1 MARKSRITRK
11 TNETDVSI
19 ELNLDGSGRCDVTTP
34 IPFFTHMLNSFA
46 KHGLFD
52 LKVRAKG
59 DVEVDLHHTVEDVG
73 LVLGEALKK
82 ALGDKAGI
90 VRVGSSDVPM
100 MDSLSTV
107 VLDLSG
113 RPYFKLNAEKK
124 SFPLNLRVF
133 AATKKGGME
142 KAFDMG
148 LLEEFMTAFS
158 NSAGV
163 DMHVTLHYGRDIHH
177 AIESIF
183 KSLGRSLGA
192 AVAKDR
198 RIKGLMST
206 KGKL

>member
-1 MARKSRITRK
+1 MARKARIARK

-107 VLDLSG
+107 VMDLSG
-113 RPYFKLNAEKK
+113 RPYFRLNTTKE
-124 SFPLNLRVF
+124 SFSLTGVF
-133 AATKKGGME
+133 SAAKKGGME

-163 DMHVTLHYGRDIHH
+163 DVHVTLHYGRDIHH